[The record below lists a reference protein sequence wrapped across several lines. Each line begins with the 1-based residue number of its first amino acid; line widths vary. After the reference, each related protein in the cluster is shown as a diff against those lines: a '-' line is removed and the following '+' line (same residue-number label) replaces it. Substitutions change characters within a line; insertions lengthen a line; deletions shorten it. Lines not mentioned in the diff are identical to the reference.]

1 MFTLIIVLFFFNILC
16 EIIEI
21 NPESKIKFKDVKY
34 NEEIL
39 LKVPRYKL
47 KENTFYNIRV
57 HFIGSIGIKINF
69 KIICDDIYPVINK
82 NNEIILTEVNER
94 SFFVNKKKIPTLCN
108 NKFDKNFFLL
118 SLKTYSKVYHFNEE
132 KYINF
137 PMIIE
142 LVSFKGGVK
151 LKPFISSGFYKV
163 LILNFII
170 IPIILIIFRN
180 KIRGLLLKALFIKDI
195 KSN

>member
-21 NPESKIKFKDVKY
+21 NPESKIKFNDVKY

-39 LKVPRYKL
+39 LKVPKYKL

-57 HFIGSIGIKINF
+57 HFIGSIGIKIRF
-69 KIICDDIYPVINK
+69 KIICDDIYPIINK
-82 NNEIILTEVNER
+82 N
-94 SFFVNKKKIPTLCN
+94 SFFVNENKIPILCKN
-108 NKFDKNFFLL
+108 NFDKNFFLL
-118 SLKTYSKVYHFNEE
+118 SFQTYSKVYQFNDE
-132 KYINF
+132 KLINF

-142 LVSFKGGVK
+142 LVSFKGGMK
-151 LKPFISSGFYKV
+151 FKSIISSGFYKV

-170 IPIILIIFRN
+170 IPIIIIIFRN
-180 KIRGLLLKALFIKDI
+180 KIRGILLKVLFNKDI

>member
-1 MFTLIIVLFFFNILC
+1 MDN
-16 EIIEI
+16 
-21 NPESKIKFKDVKY
+21 
-34 NEEIL
+34 
-39 LKVPRYKL
+39 
-47 KENTFYNIRV
+47 
-57 HFIGSIGIKINF
+57 IKISV
-69 KIICDDIYPVINK
+69 ILPV
-82 NNEIILTEVNER
+82 
-94 SFFVNKKKIPTLCN
+94 
-108 NKFDKNFFLL
+108 
-118 SLKTYSKVYHFNEE
+118 FNEE

>member
-16 EIIEI
+16 EIKEI
-21 NPESKIKFKDVKY
+21 NPESKIKFNDVKY

-39 LKVPRYKL
+39 LKVPKYKL

-57 HFIGSIGIKINF
+57 HFIGSIGIKIRF
-69 KIICDDIYPVINK
+69 KIICDDIYPIINK
-82 NNEIILTEVNER
+82 IPILCKNN
-94 SFFVNKKKIPTLCN
+94 
-108 NKFDKNFFLL
+108 FDKNFFLL
-118 SLKTYSKVYHFNEE
+118 SFQTYSKVYQFNDE
-132 KYINF
+132 KLINF

-142 LVSFKGGVK
+142 LVSFKGGMK
-151 LKPFISSGFYKV
+151 FKSIISSGFYKV

-170 IPIILIIFRN
+170 IPIIIIIFRN
-180 KIRGLLLKALFIKDI
+180 KIRGILLKALFNKDI